1 VTAAEGAAEVRR
13 PRLLVV
19 EDDPEGAR
27 VLRTLLL
34 QAGYF
39 VQVAHDGPTA
49 MRMMED
55 EGPPELLILDWMLP
69 GMTGLEVCHLARQR
83 WDALELPILMVT
95 ARTDPESMYAA
106 FDAGASDY
114 INKPFRGAELR
125 ARIGAHLRVRRLAE
139 HHQRIEEHLQER
151 DKLSTLGLLAG
162 GVAHDLG
169 NPLAVIAAH
178 AQLLLRKV
186 ADEPAAAQ
194 LREILDAVERCRH
207 ITGDLLS
214 FVRRRPRQRAVVDV
228 GEVLASTF
236 SMRDRSLTVAGIRA
250 TLDVSDHLPPVFG
263 DAHQL
268 QQVFLNLLVN
278 AEHALRDSG
287 RTLRAWASA
296 PPDSDAVE
304 VGFFNDGPPIPAGAL
319 PRIWEPFFTTKSAD
333 EGTGLGLAI
342 CRRIIH
348 EHGGEITVSSGD
360 DGTVFLIYLPTAA
373 PGA

>member
-1 VTAAEGAAEVRR
+1 MSPVDGSADARR

-27 VLRTLLL
+27 VLRTLLT
-34 QAGYF
+34 QAGYT
-39 VQVAHDGPTA
+39 VQIAHDGPTA
-49 MRMMED
+49 LKLMD
-55 EGPPELLILDWMLP
+55 QEGPPELLILDWMLP

-114 INKPFRGAELR
+114 VNKPFRGAELR

-178 AQLLLRKV
+178 AQLLLRKSG
-186 ADEPAAAQ
+186 DESAAAQ
-194 LREILDAVERCRH
+194 LREILDAVERCRR
-207 ITGDLLS
+207 ITGDLLA

-228 GEVLASTF
+228 GEVLRTTF
-236 SMRDRSLTVAGIRA
+236 EMRERPLTVAGIRA
-250 TLDVSDHLPPVFG
+250 ALEVSEPLPPVFG

-278 AEHALRDSG
+278 AEHALRESG
-287 RTLRAWASA
+287 RTLRTWASS
-296 PPDSDAVE
+296 PPGSDAVE

-319 PRIWEPFFTTKSAD
+319 PRIWEPFFTTKSAE

-348 EHGGEITVSSGD
+348 EHGGEITVNSGD
-360 DGTVFLIYLPTAA
+360 DGTAFVIYLPTAA
-373 PGA
+373 HG

>member
-1 VTAAEGAAEVRR
+1 MTEEQTDGRR
-13 PRLLVV
+13 ARLLVV

-27 VLRTLLL
+27 VLRTLLQ
-34 QAGYF
+34 QAGY
-39 VQVAHDGPTA
+39 QVRVATEGA
-49 MRMMED
+49 AALAIMEA

-69 GMTGLEVCHLARQR
+69 GMTGLEVCHRARQR

-125 ARIGAHLRVRRLAE
+125 ARIGSHLRVRRLAE

-169 NPLAVIAAH
+169 NPLAVIGAH
-178 AQLLLRKV
+178 AQLLLRKID
-186 ADEPAAAQ
+186 DEPARAQ

-207 ITGDLLS
+207 ITGDLLG
-214 FVRRRPRQRAVVDV
+214 FVRRRPRQRAMADV
-228 GEVLASTF
+228 GEVLRTTF
-236 SMRDRSLTVAGIRA
+236 EMREHPLSIAGIRA
-250 TLDVSDHLPPVFG
+250 SLEIAGHLPPVFG
-263 DAHQL
+263 DSHQL

-278 AEHALRDSG
+278 AEQALRESG
-287 RTLRAWASA
+287 RTLRAWAIAA
-296 PPDSDAVE
+296 PQTDAIE
-304 VGFFNDGPPIPAGAL
+304 IGFFNDGPPIPAGAL
-319 PRIWEPFFTTKSAD
+319 PRIWEPFFTTKSVE

-348 EHGGEITVSSGD
+348 EHGGEISVNSGD
-360 DGTVFLIYLPTAA
+360 EGTAFIIYLPTAA
-373 PGA
+373 H

>member
-1 VTAAEGAAEVRR
+1 VTQPDGAADARR

-34 QAGYF
+34 QAGYA
-39 VQVAHDGPTA
+39 VQVAQDGPTA
-49 MRMMED
+49 MRLMEQ

-186 ADEPAAAQ
+186 GDESAAAQ
-194 LREILDAVERCRH
+194 LREILDAVERCRR

-214 FVRRRPRQRAVVDV
+214 FVRRRPRQRGVVDV
-228 GEVLASTF
+228 GEVLRSTF
-236 SMRDRSLTVAGIRA
+236 AMRDRSLSVAGIRA
-250 TLDVSDHLPPVFG
+250 TLDVGDHLAPVFG

-296 PPDSDAVE
+296 PPETDAIE
-304 VGFFNDGPPIPAGAL
+304 VGFFNDGPPIPPGAL
-319 PRIWEPFFTTKSAD
+319 PRIWDPFFTTKSAE

-360 DGTVFLIYLPTAA
+360 EGTMFIIYLPAAA
-373 PGA
+373 PGS

>member
-1 VTAAEGAAEVRR
+1 
-13 PRLLVV
+13 VV

-34 QAGYF
+34 QAGYL

-49 MRMMED
+49 LRLMD
-55 EGPPELLILDWMLP
+55 ADGPPELLILDWMLP
-69 GMTGLEVCHLARQR
+69 GMTGLEVCHQARQR

-114 INKPFRGAELR
+114 VGKPFRGAELR

-139 HHQRIEEHLQER
+139 HHQRMEEHLQER

-162 GVAHDLG
+162 GVVHDLG

-178 AQLLLRKV
+178 AQLLMRRV
-186 ADEPAAAQ
+186 PDEAAGAQ
-194 LREILDAVERCRH
+194 LREILDAVERCRR

-214 FVRRRPRQRAVVDV
+214 FVRRRPRQRTVVDV
-228 GEVLASTF
+228 GEVLAATF
-236 SMRDRSLTVAGIRA
+236 AMRERPLAVAGIRA
-250 TLDVSDHLPPVFG
+250 SLEIADDLPHVFG

-287 RTLRAWASA
+287 RTMRVWAAA
-296 PPDSDAVE
+296 PLDAEAVV
-304 VGFFNDGPPIPAGAL
+304 VGFYNDGPPIPAGAL
-319 PRIWEPFFTTKSAD
+319 PRIWEPFFTTKSAE

-342 CRRIIH
+342 CRRIVH
-348 EHGGEITVSSGD
+348 EHGGEISASSGD
-360 DGTVFLIYLPTAA
+360 DGTAFVIYLPTAA
-373 PGA
+373 HD

>member
-1 VTAAEGAAEVRR
+1 VSPVDGSERR

-27 VLRTLLL
+27 VLRTLLT
-34 QAGYF
+34 QAGYA
-39 VQVAHDGPTA
+39 VQIAHDGPTA
-49 MRMMED
+49 LRLMD
-55 EGPPELLILDWMLP
+55 QEGPPELLILDWMLP

-114 INKPFRGAELR
+114 VGKPFRGAELR

-178 AQLLLRKV
+178 AQLLLRKE
-186 ADEPAAAQ
+186 ADDAAAAQ
-194 LREILDAVERCRH
+194 LREILDAVERCRR
-207 ITGDLLS
+207 ITGDLLG
-214 FVRRRPRQRAVVDV
+214 FVRRRPRQRAVVDA
-228 GEVLASTF
+228 GEVLRTTF
-236 SMRDRSLTVAGIRA
+236 EMRERPLTVAGIRA
-250 TLDVSDHLPPVFG
+250 SLEIAEGLPAVFG

-278 AEHALRDSG
+278 AEHALRESG

-296 PPDSDAVE
+296 PPGTEAVE
-304 VGFFNDGPPIPAGAL
+304 VGFYNDGPPIPPGAL
-319 PRIWEPFFTTKSAD
+319 PRIWEPFFTTKSAE

-348 EHGGEITVSSGD
+348 EHGGEITVNSGD
-360 DGTVFLIYLPTAA
+360 DGTAFVIYLPTAA
-373 PGA
+373 HT

>member
-1 VTAAEGAAEVRR
+1 VTIDQNLVEIRR

-27 VLRTLLL
+27 VLRTLLQ
-34 QAGYF
+34 QAGYL
-39 VQVAHDGPTA
+39 VQVAHDGATA
-49 MRMMED
+49 MRIMEE

-69 GMTGLEVCHLARQR
+69 GMTGLEVCHRARQR

-114 INKPFRGAELR
+114 VNKPFRGAELR

-139 HHQRIEEHLQER
+139 QHQRIEEHLQER

-178 AQLLLRKV
+178 AQLLLRRLD
-186 ADEPAAAQ
+186 DEATGAQ
-194 LREILDAVERCRH
+194 LREILDAVERCRR

-214 FVRRRPRQRAVVDV
+214 FVRRRPRQRAVVEV
-228 GEVLASTF
+228 GEVLATTF
-236 SMRDRSLTVAGIRA
+236 GMRERPLTVAGIRA
-250 TLDVSDHLPPVFG
+250 SLEVARALPPVFG

-287 RTLRAWASA
+287 RTLRAWAVPVNEA
-296 PPDSDAVE
+296 DAVE
-304 VGFFNDGPPIPAGAL
+304 VGFFNDGPPIPAGAM
-319 PRIWEPFFTTKSAD
+319 PRIWEPFFTTKSAE

-342 CRRIIH
+342 CRRIVQ
-348 EHGGEITVSSGD
+348 EHGGEISVSSGD
-360 DGTVFLIYLPTAA
+360 DGTTFLICLPAA
-373 PGA
+373 AHV